1 MFFNQARA
9 KAYMRECGLDALI
22 VTSHVNITYFTGYFC
37 WLDPTIRGY
46 MLQPGAA
53 SSLALPGYAVFPL
66 EGEPALVLNP
76 LFAINGVDLWVRD
89 IHVFGNSGVDETLT
103 SAQLPENYLRIHNLL
118 MTPPQASTSLEALLR
133 ILEERGLQD
142 ARLGVE
148 MEGLTSDRQAQLRDE
163 LPTASLPD
171 CSNLIRL
178 IRMVKN
184 EYEIDLL
191 TRSAEI
197 NEQAG
202 NQVLSEARP
211 GASLREMT
219 HRYRVL
225 AAEQGADFDHFCMGL
240 GGLGM
245 ATEPDYKLTD
255 DDVMMVD
262 FGCIYQ
268 RCFADTGTTLAM
280 RELPA
285 PLMRRF
291 EAVRESVAA
300 GGAQVRPGAKCSR
313 VREAM
318 WQTLQELGLTASYP
332 HGHGVGLEVRDYPTI
347 VADNGLRI
355 RDECIDVPSDM
366 PLEENMVF
374 NLEASMFLPG
384 VGSLQMERSFI
395 VTSDG
400 CRDLVAQERSQP
412 FLPGQ
417 S

>member
-9 KAYMRECGLDALI
+9 KAFMGECGLDALI
-22 VTSHVNITYFTGYFC
+22 ATSHVNITYFSGYFC

-46 MLQPGAA
+46 MLQPGAPA
-53 SSLALPGYAVFPL
+53 SLALPGYAVFPL

-76 LFAINGVDLWVRD
+76 LFAINGADLWVRD
-89 IHVFGNSGVDETLT
+89 IHVFGDSGIDETLT
-103 SAQLPENYLRIHNLL
+103 SDELPDNHLCIHNLL
-118 MTPPQASTSLEALLR
+118 MAPPRASTSLEALLQ
-133 ILEERGLQD
+133 ILEERGLRD
-142 ARLGVE
+142 GRLGVD
-148 MEGLTSDRQAQLRDE
+148 MEGLTSDRQAELRDQ
-163 LPTASLPD
+163 LPGASLRD
-171 CSNLIRL
+171 CSNLVRL

-184 EYEIDLL
+184 EYEVDLL

-202 NQVLSEARP
+202 MQVLAEASP
-211 GASLREMT
+211 GRSLQDLAL
-219 HRYRVL
+219 RYRVL
-225 AAEQGADFDHFCMGL
+225 AAEQGADFDHFCIGL

-245 ATEPDYKLTD
+245 ATEPNYELAH

-268 RCFADTGTTLAM
+268 RCFSDTGTTLAM
-280 RELPA
+280 GELSA

-300 GGAQVRPGAKCSR
+300 GAAAARPGASASS

-318 WQTLQELGLTASYP
+318 WEALQELGLTASYP

-347 VADNGLRI
+347 VPDNGLRI
-355 RDECIDVPSDM
+355 QDDCIDVPSDVPM
-366 PLEENMVF
+366 EENMVF
-374 NLEASMFLPG
+374 NLESSMFLPG

-395 VTSDG
+395 VTADG
-400 CRDLVAQERSQP
+400 CRDLVPQERSQP
-412 FLPGQ
+412 VHP

>member
-9 KAYMRECGLDALI
+9 RAFMRECGLDALI
-22 VTSHVNITYFTGYFC
+22 ATSHVNITYFTGYFC

-46 MLQPGAA
+46 MLQPGAP

-76 LFAINGVDLWVRD
+76 LFAINGADLWVRD
-89 IHVFGNSGVDETLT
+89 IHIFGDSGADQTLT
-103 SAQLPENYLRIHNLL
+103 STELPDNYLRIHNLL

-142 ARLGVE
+142 GCLGVE
-148 MEGLTSDRQAQLRDE
+148 MEGLTADRLDQLRDQ
-163 LPTASLPD
+163 LPTASLLD

-184 EYEIDLL
+184 EHEVDGL

-197 NEQAG
+197 NERAG
-202 NQVLSEARP
+202 MEVLAEAAP
-211 GASLREMT
+211 GRSLQDLAL
-219 HRYRVL
+219 RYRVL
-225 AAEQGADFDHFCMGL
+225 AAQQGADFDHFCIGL

-245 ATEPDYKLTD
+245 ATEPDYELTG

-268 RCFADTGTTLAM
+268 RCFSDTGTTLAM

-291 EAVRESVAA
+291 EAVRASVAA
-300 GGAQVRPGAKCSR
+300 GAARIRPGAKGSI

-318 WQTLQELGLTASYP
+318 WETLQELGLTASYP

-355 RDECIDVPSDM
+355 RDECIDVPSDL

-384 VGSLQMERSFI
+384 VGSLQMERSFV
-395 VTSDG
+395 VTADG
-400 CRDLVAQERSQP
+400 FRDLIAQERSQP
-412 FLPGQ
+412 FMPAQ
-417 S
+417 T